1 MLYPAK
7 ISFKN
12 EGKIKTIS
20 LEGKLKECVDR
31 RHILSMAIG
40 CPTNKNDLKRTS
52 GRWKKTVSEKYGE
65 IC

>member
-52 GRWKKTVSEKYGE
+52 GR
-65 IC
+65 